1 MKIAITGGIGS
12 GKSYVCRL
20 LEQRGI
26 SIYDCDS
33 AAKRLMHTSE
43 PLRQQLTEL
52 IGPDTYD
59 NEGRLNKAVVAQFLL
74 QSEENAKAIDN
85 IVHPAVAH
93 DFQNSG
99 YQWMECAILF
109 ESGFEQLV
117 DRIIVVTAPEEV
129 RINRIMHRD
138 GINSEKAQEWI
149 NRQWS
154 QEKVRQRADFE
165 IVNDGKQDL
174 NQKIN
179 DIILSLSKK
188 QQRNNKITI

>member
-1 MKIAITGGIGS
+1 
-12 GKSYVCRL
+12 
-20 LEQRGI
+20 
-26 SIYDCDS
+26 
-33 AAKRLMHTSE
+33 
-43 PLRQQLTEL
+43 
-52 IGPDTYD
+52 
-59 NEGRLNKAVVAQFLL
+59 
-74 QSEENAKAIDN
+74 
-85 IVHPAVAH
+85 
-93 DFQNSG
+93 
-99 YQWMECAILF
+99 MECAILF

-179 DIILSLSKK
+179 DIILSLSK
-188 QQRNNKITI
+188 NNNVITK

>member
-179 DIILSLSKK
+179 DIILSLSK
-188 QQRNNKITI
+188 NNNVITKITI

>member
-179 DIILSLSKK
+179 DIILSLSK
-188 QQRNNKITI
+188 NNNVITK

>member
-179 DIILSLSKK
+179 DIILSLSKS
-188 QQRNNKITI
+188 NNVITK

>member
-174 NQKIN
+174 NKKIN
-179 DIILSLSKK
+179 DIILSLSK
-188 QQRNNKITI
+188 NNNEITK

>member
-179 DIILSLSKK
+179 DIILSLSK
-188 QQRNNKITI
+188 NNNVIT

>member
-138 GINSEKAQEWI
+138 GINSEKAQEWS

-179 DIILSLSKK
+179 DIILSLSK
-188 QQRNNKITI
+188 NNNVITK